1 MWVSRETGAPT
12 RAGAPGA
19 LFEAFLEQY
28 APQPGMMLGAAPGDE
43 GVDAE
48 AVDPTTTN
56 TDDSL
61 F

>member
-12 RAGAPGA
+12 RANAPGA
-19 LFEAFLEQY
+19 LFEAFLEHY
-28 APQPGMMLGAAPGDE
+28 APQPGAVEFGDE

-48 AVDPTTTN
+48 TVEPET